1 MDSIYGKIVGKGCNF
16 GSKVNS
22 GMIPII
28 SGRKT
33 PYQNSIGRK
42 QYIYSGK
49 DFYKTCHYLWKTVW
63 PYYASEKGVLRYI
76 FIEKYNDF
84 FTFQMI

>member
-1 MDSIYGKIVGKGCNF
+1 MDSIYGKIVVGKGCNHVF
-16 GSKVNS
+16 VNKVNS

-42 QYIYSGK
+42 QQIYSGK
-49 DFYKTCHYLWKTVW
+49 DFYKTCHYLLKTV
-63 PYYASEKGVLRYI
+63 AILCKLKGCFKIYI
-76 FIEKYNDF
+76 N
-84 FTFQMI
+84 